1 MQGWKNGEGGLGCF
15 ERGAHELCLF
25 VSNQGVTL
33 FTRRIS
39 VRGWTT
45 WMVIG
50 SNEGGR
56 VCKRDVR
63 GINGM

>member
-1 MQGWKNGEGGLGCF
+1 M
-15 ERGAHELCLF
+15 CLF
-25 VSNQGVTL
+25 GGNQGVTL
-33 FTRRIS
+33 VTRRMSI
-39 VRGWTT
+39 RGWPK
-45 WMVIG
+45 WIVKG